1 LDGAT
6 PRASALIIA
15 GAAGKGPY
23 AAGALKE
30 LARDKRFD
38 VRHVAGT
45 SSGALN
51 AAVYAAGLRVGAEA
65 EAAAQLWELWRTKAN
80 WHRIISH
87 KQRVKIVKDAL
98 ECFRGRDRTREVS
111 LELVVATLRG
121 RHDKFGGARFEQVVP
136 FETKHFETSEGTSE
150 LAERCIQS
158 STIPILFPPRTFKDQ
173 GQFWDG
179 GIVNNTPIGNA
190 LKWDRQI
197 DHVLVITPDSLQVE
211 SPKVRHGWL
220 ALNRLLEMV
229 IEERLS
235 RDLYEARSFNLE
247 LAALCRAGID
257 LARLG
262 PDIKWRLLQ
271 LVVVRPEQDL
281 PGSLVTGFLR
291 PDRRQE
297 YLKIGEDTAKACL
310 AKWEPEVFDTKPKP
324 FDTKAKVLDAQPTAS
339 AAGT

>member
-1 LDGAT
+1 MDSAT

-30 LARDKRFD
+30 LARDTRFD
-38 VRHVAGT
+38 VRHVAGA

-65 EAAAQLWELWRTKAN
+65 EAAAHLCQLWRTKAN

-98 ECFRGRDRTREVS
+98 ERFRGQGRKREVS

-121 RHDKFGGARFEQVVP
+121 QHDKFGGARFEQVER
-136 FETKHFETSEGTSE
+136 FQTQHFETPEGTSE

-158 STIPILFPPRTFKDQ
+158 STIPMLFPPRTFEDQ

-190 LKWDRQI
+190 LKRDRRI
-197 DHVLVITPDSLQVE
+197 DHLIIITPDSVQIE

-220 ALNRLLEMV
+220 AINRLLEMV

-235 RDLYEARSFNLE
+235 RDLYEARTFNYE

-257 LARLG
+257 LTRLD

-271 LVVVRPEQDL
+271 FVVLRPDQDL

-291 PDRRQE
+291 PGRRQE

-310 AKWEPEVFDTKPKP
+310 AKWEPEAFDTKSKP